1 MCVGSSSS
9 PPGEALPSQG
19 PGRRPV
25 ETAQLPPCSRLWV
38 TWPQGRVRGTSRS
51 PSELGSGRR
60 GAGGWRFSS
69 STIPIIPQPP
79 VTTDLPATVLPQRYN
94 STALTRAPAS
104 SAGHCAE
111 PGAHLSTLLRRSPTV
126 PILLTRKVRRRK
138 VK

>member
-1 MCVGSSSS
+1 M
-9 PPGEALPSQG
+9 
-19 PGRRPV
+19 
-25 ETAQLPPCSRLWV
+25 ETAQLPPCSQLWV

-51 PSELGSGRR
+51 PSKLDSGRR

-79 VTTDLPATVLPQRYN
+79 VTTDLPATMLPQHYN
-94 STALTRAPAS
+94 SNALTCTQAS

-111 PGAHLSTLLRRSPTV
+111 PGAHFSTLMRWSPTV
-126 PILLTRKVRRRK
+126 PILLMRKVRHRK